1 MMASMLGNLFGQQL
15 DPTANIRSQMQTLA
29 QSLNG
34 KPEVVIPAMIQRMNI
49 PPQLLQQY
57 GAQATEMLK
66 RIGIK

>member
-15 DPTANIRSQMQTLA
+15 DPTANLRNQMQTLA

-49 PPQLLQQY
+49 PPQLLKQY
-57 GAQATEMLK
+57 GAQATETLK
-66 RIGIK
+66 RMGIK